1 MLPCVKGNTRK
12 LHYYYGND
20 LLKQNES
27 SLGIMKW
34 DLKHEKNYLIL
45 LLFWT
50 FIILNINWEL
60 FVSQR
65 KEARLEEQWKEQRVP
80 GITIEKG
87 SS

>member
-1 MLPCVKGNTRK
+1 
-12 LHYYYGND
+12 
-20 LLKQNES
+20 
-27 SLGIMKW
+27 MKW

-50 FIILNINWEL
+50 FIILNISWEL

-87 SS
+87 KQLKRGVECGTPPIVPVALQKEHKQMM